1 MTAFESNALLPVIFF
16 INVFFFFLKFL
27 TFEIFFFFFLK
38 FETLEI
44 YHFHLNNRLMF
55 DVNIFVVTKIIREF
69 LFWKKFLEFLEATLS
84 L

>member
-16 INVFFFFLKFL
+16 INV
-27 TFEIFFFFFLK
+27 FFFFLK